1 MDKSIYLIDDAL
13 WKVFV
18 YVSSK
23 NLNKSFDDII
33 DSERYFLLD
42 DIIGDYFS
50 DLLNDYDDL
59 SKYSYFAFLGYND
72 NPFMMNFTNLGQDE
86 DYSVAE
92 FVTST
97 CNMFYVLGDNLIE
110 YRIYADDLLA
120 RYGDVIPNQYKVLMR
135 NVHSLN

>member
-33 DSERYFLLD
+33 
-42 DIIGDYFS
+42 GDYFS
-50 DLLNDYDDL
+50 DLLNDYGDL

-97 CNMFYVLGDNLIE
+97 CNMFYVLEDNLIE

-120 RYGDVIPNQYKVLMR
+120 RYGDVMPNQYKVLMR

>member
-33 DSERYFLLD
+33 
-42 DIIGDYFS
+42 GDYFS
-50 DLLNDYDDL
+50 GLLNDYGDL

>member
-33 DSERYFLLD
+33 
-42 DIIGDYFS
+42 GDYFS
-50 DLLNDYDDL
+50 DLLNDYGDL
-59 SKYSYFAFLGYND
+59 SKHSYFAFLGYND

>member
-1 MDKSIYLIDDAL
+1 MDKSIYLIDNAL

-33 DSERYFLLD
+33 
-42 DIIGDYFS
+42 GDYFS
-50 DLLNDYDDL
+50 DLLNDYGDL

-92 FVTST
+92 LVTST

>member
-23 NLNKSFDDII
+23 NLNKSFDDI
-33 DSERYFLLD
+33 F
-42 DIIGDYFS
+42 GDYFS
-50 DLLNDYDDL
+50 DLLNDYGDL

>member
-1 MDKSIYLIDDAL
+1 MMIYLSTVIL
-13 WKVFV
+13 
-18 YVSSK
+18 
-23 NLNKSFDDII
+23 L
-33 DSERYFLLD
+33 FLD
-42 DIIGDYFS
+42 RRD
-50 DLLNDYDDL
+50 
-59 SKYSYFAFLGYND
+59 ND

>member
-23 NLNKSFDDII
+23 NLNKSF
-33 DSERYFLLD
+33 D

-92 FVTST
+92 FVANA
-97 CNMFYVLGDNLIE
+97 CNEFYALGEYLID

-120 RYGDVIPNQYKVLMR
+120 RYSDVIPNQYKVLMR

>member
-33 DSERYFLLD
+33 
-42 DIIGDYFS
+42 GDYFS
-50 DLLNDYDDL
+50 DLLNDYGDL